1 MEGPKGGHR
10 KENGLVK
17 DVSQCEHK
25 KSTSYLALLISPASL
40 AFASSVEFV
49 THLKLRQTDS
59 GICLHYVTKLSHLA
73 SCMGLNI
80 TSKEANRP
88 HPASFGTPIL

>member
-1 MEGPKGGHR
+1 MEGPKGGHW

-49 THLKLRQTDS
+49 THLKLRQTNRQWCMS
-59 GICLHYVTKLSHLA
+59 SLCNKIEPLGVLHGFECPEVTS
-73 SCMGLNI
+73 NQ
-80 TSKEANRP
+80 NRLR
-88 HPASFGTPIL
+88 PALHML